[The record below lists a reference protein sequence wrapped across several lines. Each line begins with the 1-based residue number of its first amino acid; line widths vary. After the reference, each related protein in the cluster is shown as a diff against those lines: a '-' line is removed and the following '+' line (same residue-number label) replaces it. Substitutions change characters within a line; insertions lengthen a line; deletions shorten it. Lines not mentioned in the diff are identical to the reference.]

1 MVAVFFGLIGSLV
14 CFIVIL
20 LWGLVLGWFWWGGFW
35 WCGIGLRYGVVAV
48 CCCCSGLDQCLRVVG
63 LFGFGLFVNSGF
75 GDDFVHYRF
84 SWGGLCRSA
93 VTRCRLR
100 LFCCIGLIASCWIVS
115 FGGMLCFCP
124 CVLLG
129 W

>member
-1 MVAVFFGLIGSLV
+1 MWFGAWVVLV
-14 CFIVIL
+14 E
-20 LWGLVLGWFWWGGFW
+20 WFWW
-35 WCGIGLRYGVVAV
+35 CDIGLRYGVVAV
-48 CCCCSGLDQCLRVVG
+48 CCCCSGLDRCLRVVG

-75 GDDFVHYRF
+75 GGDFVHYRF

-115 FGGMLCFCP
+115 FGGMLFFCP

-129 W
+129 WCVLRCCDLHLLVVDVCV